1 MGCFCGGGD
10 DSDKGGGGRWCW
22 LLSEEERK
30 VGLHCCF
37 LERETPIRKRE
48 RRPLGRE
55 RDTATRQ

>member
-37 LERETPIRKRE
+37 LERETPIREGE
-48 RRPLGRE
+48 RHCYQ
-55 RDTATRQ
+55 TARGMMVLE